1 MTKNVKTRSR
11 GGLRPAEL
19 RGILTPARNG
29 EGPVLTSAFPDHVA
43 RWSQGER
50 LNKLFEDRCDTL
62 AEQGRADQLA
72 VDAEDTVLT
81 YTELDRRANQLARYL
96 LDCGAR
102 PGDRIALLFDQPSLS
117 YVAMLGVL
125 KIHAAYVP
133 LDPGFPPDRLKYIV
147 EDADVTAVLSLAHL
161 RDLMPEVA
169 ALTIC
174 LDDVR
179 EHVGALDPHRL
190 EEDSLPGGTKD
201 ELAYI
206 IYTSGSTGRPKG
218 VAIEHASICNFV
230 RVASA
235 LYGIEPADR
244 VYQGMTIAF
253 DFSVE
258 EIWVSWLAGATL
270 VPKPAGTTLLGT
282 DLASYLV
289 AKRISALCCVPTL
302 LATIDEDLPE
312 LRFLLVSGE
321 ACPRDLVT
329 RWHIP
334 GRRFLNV
341 YGPTEAT
348 VTATWALVD
357 PDGPVSLG
365 VPLPTYS
372 AVILDPAESRSL
384 PQGES
389 GEIGLAGVG
398 LARGYVN
405 RPDLTAK
412 AFVPD
417 FLNIGNNPSGRI
429 YRTGDLGRINKDG
442 EIEYLG
448 RIDTQVKIRGY
459 RIELAEI
466 ESFLLQFPGI
476 AHAVV
481 DTFEPEPGLVE
492 LAAYFTLRHDAGT
505 VDPPD
510 IYQMLRTRLPG
521 YMVPA
526 YYEQLDTIP
535 MMASGKA
542 DRKRLPRPA
551 ARVSLAATGS
561 YAAPGTPAELSLAE
575 QLGAILGLDRVSADA
590 HFFSDLGANSLLMA
604 QFCARVRRNTGLT
617 PPAIQDV
624 YQNPTVR
631 QLALVLTAAEPVS
644 EAESAARPAQSGPD
658 VPGEPAVPLPG
669 TFQYIVCG
677 AIQLAI
683 FLGYTT
689 YAAWLVVVGFGW
701 TTTGSNL
708 FDTWLRSVALGAA
721 MFLLLS
727 LTPVL
732 LKWVLIGRWKPRQ
745 IRMWSLDYIRFWLV
759 KTLTRANPLVFF
771 AGSPLYVLY
780 LRMLGANIGKGA
792 VIFSRHVPAC
802 PDLLTVGENTV
813 IHKNSFFLCYRARP
827 GVIETGRVTLGSNVL
842 LSENTT
848 LDIWSSMGNDTQL
861 GHASALQTS
870 ESIPDGEV
878 WHGSPAART
887 SANYRRVPP
896 VRLTTRRKVIFSLFQ
911 LTSRF
916 VVVVPVAVVGL
927 SNLLPPYLDPENL
940 RLGDL
945 NFLLQIMAVTLVLFL
960 TGLIGGML
968 FVLGVPRLLNLFL
981 KPDKVYPLYGVHFS
995 IQRMIS
1001 RISNA
1006 SLYLN
1011 IFGDSS
1017 YIVHYLQA
1025 LGYNLCKIEQT
1036 GSNFGPAIAHE
1047 SPFLTTVGTGTMVSD
1062 AVNIMNADFSS
1073 TSFRVSRVR
1082 IAGRNFLGNHLTIP
1096 IGSRVGENCLLATKV
1111 MVPIDGPVRTDVGL
1125 LGSPAFEIP
1134 RSVQRDARFDELKTE
1149 EAKNRLLPAK
1159 NRHNIVTMVLF
1170 LAENWFWVFAATL
1183 SSAVAVAAHGVLGV
1197 LALSLSMVAFLLFRI
1212 FFSALVEHAILGFR
1226 PLKPQYCSIY
1236 DRYFWHHE
1244 RLWKLMTAAPF
1255 NGTPFKPMVWRLLGV
1270 KVGKRLYDAGTG
1282 IPEKTLVTIGDD
1294 CAFNEGSIMQGH
1306 SLEDGTFKSGYIVLG
1321 DRCCLGVEAFVHYG
1335 VTMRNGSTVGADA
1348 FLMKGAEVPED
1359 SVFVGNPARDVTPPR
1374 RIMAPSP
1381 EVSSSPRHRALVDNQ
1396 APDRAATGRAPV
1408 ERQPEAVAAV
1418 HPRHRATAAGRNDAV
1433 AALREDAHRRSH
1445 ASSHR
1450 HRRMV
1455 SR

>member
-1 MTKNVKTRSR
+1 MTKNVKTRGR

-19 RGILTPARNG
+19 RGILTAGQNG
-29 EGPVLTSAFPDHVA
+29 AGPVLTSAFPDHVA
-43 RWSQGER
+43 RWSRGER
-50 LNKLFEDRCDTL
+50 LNQLFEDRCDAY

-96 LDCGAR
+96 LDSGAR
-102 PGDRIALLFDQPSLS
+102 PGDRIALLFDQPSFA

-147 EDADVTAVLSLAHL
+147 EDADVTAVLSLSKL
-161 RDLMPEVA
+161 RNLLPEVA

-179 EHVGALDPHRL
+179 EHVDAQDPARLD
-190 EEDSLPGGTKD
+190 EESLPGGTRD

-235 LYGIEPADR
+235 LYGIEPTDR

-270 VPKPAGTTLLGT
+270 VPKPAGSTLLGA

-289 AKRISALCCVPTL
+289 ANRISALCCVPTL

-372 AVILDPAESRSL
+372 AVILDPDESRSL

-405 RPDLTAK
+405 RPDLTEK

-417 FLNIGNNPSGRI
+417 FLNISNNPSGRI

-476 AHAVV
+476 AQAVV
-481 DTFEPEPGLVE
+481 DTFESEPGLVE

-505 VDPPD
+505 VEAPD

-526 YYEQLDTIP
+526 YYEQLDSIP
-535 MMASGKA
+535 TMASGKA
-542 DRKRLPRPA
+542 DRKRLPRPSE
-551 ARVSLAATGS
+551 RVSLAATGT
-561 YAAPGTPAELSLAE
+561 YTAPATPAEASLAE
-575 QLGAILGLDRVSADA
+575 QLGAILGLDRVSAEA
-590 HFFSDLGANSLLMA
+590 HFFNDLGANSLLMA
-604 QFCARVRRNTGLT
+604 HFCARVRNHTDLMS
-617 PPAIQDV
+617 PAMQDI

-631 QLALVLTAAEPVS
+631 QLAGVLTAPQPV
-644 EAESAARPAQSGPD
+644 
-658 VPGEPAVPLPG
+658 VPGAPADHSDDEVGRQAPVKPPTTLE
-669 TFQYIVCG
+669 YVMCG
-677 AIQLAI
+677 AIQMAVFI
-683 FLGYTT
+683 GYTT
-689 YAAWLVVVGFGW
+689 YSAWLLVLGFEW
-701 TTTGSNL
+701 TSAAQG
-708 FDTWLRSVALGAA
+708 FVDMWWRSVGYGVA
-721 MFLLLS
+721 MFLVLS

-732 LKWVLIGRWKPRQ
+732 VKWILVGRWKAGR
-745 IRMWSLDYIRFWLV
+745 IRIWSLGYVRFWIV
-759 KTLTRANPLVFF
+759 KTLTRLNPLVLF

-780 LRMLGANIGKGA
+780 LRLLGARIGKGV
-792 VIFSRHVPAC
+792 VILSRMVPVC
-802 PDLLTVGENTV
+802 TDLLSVGDGTVV
-813 IHKNSFFLCYRARP
+813 HKNSFILCSRARS
-827 GVIETGRVTLGSNVL
+827 GMIEMGPVTLGNNVL
-842 LSENTT
+842 VSEKTT
-848 LDIWSSMGNDTQL
+848 LDIGSSMGDDSQL
-861 GHASALQTS
+861 GHASSLQTS
-870 ESIPDGEV
+870 QAVPAGQA
-878 WHGSPAART
+878 WHGSPARPT
-887 SANYRRVPP
+887 TANYRRVPGASC
-896 VRLTTRRKVIFSLFQ
+896 TTRRRVIFSLFQ
-911 LTSRF
+911 LFGRF
-916 VVVVPVAVVGL
+916 FLVLPGGVLVLAA
-927 SNLLPPYLDPENL
+927 LLPSYLDTEHLNL
-940 RLGDL
+940 A
-945 NFLLQIMAVTLVLFL
+945 NPSFFLEVMAITLVVYIARF
-960 TGLIGGML
+960 IGGL
-968 FVLGVPRLLNLFL
+968 LLILSVPRALNRFL
-981 KPDKVYPLYGVHFS
+981 KPDQVYPLYGVHFS
-995 IQRMIS
+995 MQRLTA
-1001 RISNA
+1001 RISNFK
-1006 SLYLN
+1006 LYKDV
-1011 IFGDSS
+1011 FGDSS
-1017 YIVHYLQA
+1017 YIVNYLSA
-1025 LGYNLCKIEQT
+1025 LGYDLGKVEQT
-1036 GSNFGPAIAHE
+1036 GSNFGPEVAHE
-1047 SPFLTTVGTGTMVSD
+1047 TPFLNSVGTGTMVSD
-1062 AVNIMNADFSS
+1062 GLNLMNADFSS
-1073 TSFRVSRVR
+1073 SSFRLSRVR
-1082 IAGRNFLGNHLTIP
+1082 IANRNFLGNDLTFP
-1096 IGSRVGENCLLATKV
+1096 IGARVGENCLLATKV
-1111 MVPIDGPVRTDVGL
+1111 MIPIDGPVRTDVGL

-1134 RSVQRDARFDELKTE
+1134 RSVQRDAQFDELKIE

-1159 NRHNIVTMVLF
+1159 NRHNIVSMVLF
-1170 LAENWFWVFAATL
+1170 LMVRWILLFAGTL
-1183 SSAVAVAAHGVLGV
+1183 WGAVAVTAHGFLGV
-1197 LALSLSMVAFLLFRI
+1197 VAVSFSMLGFMLFRGLLAV
-1212 FFSALVEHAILGFR
+1212 FVERSVMGFR
-1226 PLKPQYCSIY
+1226 RLKPQYCSIY
-1236 DRYFWHHE
+1236 DPYFWRHE
-1244 RLWKLMTAAPF
+1244 RLWKLLATPPF
-1255 NGTPFKPMVWRLLGV
+1255 NGTPFKSWVWRLLGV
-1270 KVGKRLYDAGTG
+1270 KVGKRLYDAGVNV
-1282 IPEKTLVTIGDD
+1282 PEKTMVTIGDD
-1294 CAFNEGSIMQGH
+1294 CAFNEGTAIQCH
-1306 SLEDGTFKSGYIVLG
+1306 SLEDGTFKSDHIVLG
-1321 DRCCLGVEAFVHYG
+1321 HRCSLGIESFVNYG
-1335 VTMRNGSTVGADA
+1335 VTMGDGVSLEADSL
-1348 FLMKGAEVPED
+1348 LMKGEDVPQGALL
-1359 SVFVGNPARDVTPPR
+1359 VGNPARDVSR
-1374 RIMAPSP
+1374 ARGADVPSP
-1381 EVSSSPRHRALVDNQ
+1381 ALSSGPRHRAS
-1396 APDRAATGRAPV
+1396 ADRERLESARSAQPRAEGRTD
-1408 ERQPEAVAAV
+1408 AVVSV
-1418 HPRHRATAAGRNDAV
+1418 HPRHRAAAEGWSDGS
-1433 AALREDAHRRSH
+1433 AASREDVHRRSH
-1445 ASSHR
+1445 ARSHR
-1450 HRRMV
+1450 HRRTV